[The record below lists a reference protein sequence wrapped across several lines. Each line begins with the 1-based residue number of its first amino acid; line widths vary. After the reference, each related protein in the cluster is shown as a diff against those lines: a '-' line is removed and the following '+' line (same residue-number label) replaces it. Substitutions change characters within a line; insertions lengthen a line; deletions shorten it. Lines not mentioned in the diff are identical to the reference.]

1 MPKQGV
7 GEGWV
12 PSSQAN
18 GEVSGPGSVKFPV
31 VGACM
36 WILHFMLFNFSNT
49 LLLILL
55 LLLFVAYFIA
65 FSSKLSS

>member
-1 MPKQGV
+1 MCPGSSQKRVHFCSSKEGHGQDPKVSLHHLMPKQGV

-36 WILHFMLFNFSNT
+36 
-49 LLLILL
+49 
-55 LLLFVAYFIA
+55 
-65 FSSKLSS
+65 